1 MNLRAGIGYSFYADP
16 ENRLTLLMDVNKL
29 LVPTPPRY
37 GTNGEILDGKDPDRS
52 VVSSFFGS
60 FTDAPGGFREE
71 IREFSLAAGMEYSY
85 FNQFFFRAGYFY
97 ENPQKGNRQHFAIRL
112 EEHTSELQ
120 SLMRISYA
128 VFCLK
133 KK

>member
-85 FNQFFFRAGYFY
+85 FRS
-97 ENPQKGNRQHFAIRL
+97 

-133 KK
+133 NKLPTTMITIGN